1 MIEAKRDKY
10 FEKVFDYY
18 VQWQLRKNLY
28 KVKVMDPFA
37 HERDRTKGQLY
48 IVNHSSWWDGLLIFF
63 LSRNY
68 FKQDS
73 YAMMSEK
80 GIKEFPFFR
89 KIGAYSVDYSS
100 PKDSIK
106 SLQYTLKLL
115 KEESPVWLFPQGE
128 EQHVEKRPLD
138 FKQGVGYLVEKSET
152 PFIITP
158 LSIYYTMRH
167 DQLPECWIRVGKSIP
182 SNEIQGDNRVGKTL
196 SMEKMVTEELS
207 ALREDLIQENEH
219 LYRNLLNG
227 KKTLSEW
234 FSFWKKKKG
243 GTS

>member
-18 VQWQLRKNLY
+18 VQWQIKKNFYKIKIKDPYVKERK
-28 KVKVMDPFA
+28 M
-37 HERDRTKGQLY
+37 EKGQLY
-48 IVNHSSWWDGLLIFF
+48 IVNHSSWWDGLLIFY

-89 KIGAYSVDYSS
+89 KIGAYSVDYTS
-100 PKDSIK
+100 PKGSIK

-115 KEESPVWLFPQGE
+115 NQGSPVWLFPQGE
-128 EQHVEKRPLD
+128 EQHVEKRPLA
-138 FKQGVGYLVEKSET
+138 FKQGAGYLVEKTGE
-152 PFIITP
+152 PFMVTP
-158 LSIYYTMRH
+158 LSIYYTFRH
-167 DQLPECWIRVGKSIP
+167 DQLAECWIQVGKSIL
-182 SNEIQGDNRVGKTL
+182 STEIQGGNRAGKTSFL
-196 SMEKMVTEELS
+196 EEMVTKELS
-207 ALREDLIQENEH
+207 SLKEDLINENEH
-219 LYRNLLNG
+219 LYKDLLKG

-234 FSFWKKKKG
+234 FTFWKKKKG
-243 GTS
+243 ETF